1 MLIPTNKEIY
11 SLLKNQLALDF
22 NCNPQDFDKTE
33 NVITLPALNEGR
45 RVFSSEKFF
54 LQIATLGDNA
64 VISADEKLHP
74 WLTEWVK
81 EKSGFWLFEQHN
93 YFELENQV
101 RKFGYKMA
109 LTHHMF
115 LPVPELVPVEPD
127 FEYCFIETEEI
138 KQFYGRPEL
147 PNAICD
153 CYKPERP
160 DVLAV
165 LALSNENATN
175 NSSQALTYKGKKI
188 MGMAGCSADSKK
200 FWQIGIDVLP
210 EYRGRRIGTTLVKL
224 LRNETFRR
232 GAIPYYGTSL
242 SNLRSWKIALA
253 SGFKPAWV
261 EAETRKLEKN
271 DFAK

>member
-1 MLIPTNKEIY
+1 MQY
-11 SLLKNQLALDF
+11 
-22 NCNPQDFDKTE
+22 
-33 NVITLPALNEGR
+33 
-45 RVFSSEKFF
+45 
-54 LQIATLGDNA
+54 
-64 VISADEKLHP
+64 
-74 WLTEWVK
+74 
-81 EKSGFWLFEQHN
+81 
-93 YFELENQV
+93 
-101 RKFGYKMA
+101 
-109 LTHHMF
+109 
-115 LPVPELVPVEPD
+115 
-127 FEYCFIETEEI
+127 
-138 KQFYGRPEL
+138 YGRPEL

-210 EYRGRRIGTTLVKL
+210 EYRQNGIGTKLVKL
-224 LRNETFRR
+224 LRNETSRR

-253 SGFKPAWV
+253 CGFKPAWV
-261 EAETRKLEKN
+261 EAETRKLEDQ

>member
-1 MLIPTNKEIY
+1 MLMPTNKEIY
-11 SLLKNQLALDF
+11 SFLKNQLALDF
-22 NCNPQDFDKTE
+22 NCNPEDFDKTE
-33 NVITLPALNEGR
+33 NVITLPALNDDR
-45 RVFSSEKFF
+45 RFFSNEKFF
-54 LQIATLGDNA
+54 LQIATLGNNA
-64 VISADEKLHP
+64 IISADEKLHP

-115 LPVPELVPVEPD
+115 LPTPELVPVETD

-138 KQFYGRPEL
+138 KQFYGRLEL

-165 LALSNENATN
+165 LALSNKSLTD
-175 NSSQALTYKGKKI
+175 NSSQAFTYKGKKI

-210 EYRGRRIGTTLVKL
+210 EYRQNGIGTKLVKL

-232 GAIPYYGTSL
+232 EAIPYYGTSL

-253 SGFKPAWV
+253 CGFKPVWV
-261 EAETRKLEKN
+261 EAETRKLEDQ

>member
-11 SLLKNQLALDF
+11 SSLKNQLALDF
-22 NCNPQDFDKTE
+22 NCNPEDFDKTE
-33 NVITLPALNEGR
+33 NVITLPALNDCR
-45 RVFSSEKFF
+45 RFFSNEKFF
-54 LQIATLGDNA
+54 LQIATLGNNA
-64 VISADEKLHP
+64 VISADEKFHP

-81 EKSGFWLFEQHN
+81 GKTGFWLFEQHN

-115 LPVPELVPVEPD
+115 LPTSELISVEAD
-127 FEYCFIETEEI
+127 FEYCFIETDEI

-165 LALSNENATN
+165 LALSNETSTD
-175 NSSQALTYKGKKI
+175 NSSQAFTYKGKKI

-210 EYRGRRIGTTLVKL
+210 EYRQNGIGTKLVKL

-253 SGFKPAWV
+253 CGFKPAWV
-261 EAETRKLEKN
+261 EAETRKLEEQ